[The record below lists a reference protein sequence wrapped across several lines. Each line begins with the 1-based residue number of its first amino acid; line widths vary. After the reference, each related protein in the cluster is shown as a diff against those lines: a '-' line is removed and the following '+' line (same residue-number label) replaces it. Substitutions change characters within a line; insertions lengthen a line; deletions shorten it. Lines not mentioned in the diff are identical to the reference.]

1 MWLLGLGL
9 AAQARDATDAA
20 DTAAQAEAQLA
31 EQIRLRAELDRL
43 AARNAWAGVS
53 RVFAELEAAGPP
65 VPLDVV
71 LLGAQAA
78 LAEGDV
84 LLAVQ
89 RLQDATTGEPRDGD
103 AWGRAREQLADLE
116 HRYGAVRIT
125 VYTPKVPELDRPEMP
140 LAPDERTV
148 IEEVRRRV
156 LKERRFLGMLPVGR
170 YVLGEVP
177 FEVQSRAP
185 IADVR
190 VGVPPQSGS
199 SGD

>member
-1 MWLLGLGL
+1 MISTRFFRTPLHEHADPAQRRIPSAGRRAAQRRPLLGREAGERRR
-9 AAQARDATDAA
+9 RDRRRAA
-20 DTAAQAEAQLA
+20 D
-31 EQIRLRAELDRL
+31 
-43 AARNAWAGVS
+43 
-53 RVFAELEAAGPP
+53 LEAAGPP